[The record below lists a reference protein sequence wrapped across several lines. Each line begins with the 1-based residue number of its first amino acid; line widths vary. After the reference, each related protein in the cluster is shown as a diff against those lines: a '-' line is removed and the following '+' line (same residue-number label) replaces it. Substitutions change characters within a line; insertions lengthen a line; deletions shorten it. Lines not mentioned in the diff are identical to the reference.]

1 MVKNSVF
8 LIFLIIAF
16 VACKQEPESKIIQ
29 DIKTICNPLD
39 LSYRFQLDEPSRREA
54 ADPTVVLFQ
63 DEYYLFASKSGGY
76 WYSSDLADWTFVKT
90 DEIPT
95 EQYAPTALVIND
107 TMYFMA
113 SSNSI
118 FKATDLKGG
127 KWKLAAELPFG
138 VTDPALF
145 LDDDQRLYFYW
156 GCSDK
161 EPIYGVELDY
171 RNNFQPVGDRVELMH
186 ADTKNHG
193 WEVPGDYNNLLDNAP
208 WIEGA
213 WMNKHNGKY
222 YLQYAGPGTQF
233 KSYSDG
239 VYTSDHPLGP
249 FTLAVNNPFACHPE
263 GFATGAGHGSTFE
276 DKYGNFWHIGTVT
289 ISQKHMFERRLA
301 LYPAFFDEQGELYSD
316 TRFGDYPMTV
326 LSEKVKSKDEIF
338 PGWML
343 LSYNKPVSVLTEVDS
358 CPKENITDEDIRTYW
373 SAQSGSNQW
382 AVIDLETESDVYA
395 VQINFAEHNTNVYD
409 RQPHFRYRYS
419 VDVSSDNKNWQTI
432 IDRSDNETD
441 NSHPY
446 IQLKS
451 KVSCRYMRI
460 TNYEIPAGNFALSGF
475 RVFGLGNGDKPAS
488 VSNLKVERPSEN
500 RRVVNLS
507 WEKTPGAV
515 GYQIRYG
522 VTENKLYQSYK
533 VYNDTA
539 VTINSLNANRIYFFA
554 IEAFN
559 ENGVTETSSIIK
571 VD

>member
-1 MVKNSVF
+1 MLKILRYFFFPF
-8 LIFLIIAF
+8 LAF
-16 VACKQEPESKIIQ
+16 VACKQEPKSHGVPE
-29 DIKTICNPLD
+29 DKTICNPLD

-76 WYSSDLADWTFVKT
+76 WYSSDMADWTFVET
-90 DEIPT
+90 NEIPT
-95 EQYAPTALVIND
+95 EQYAPTALVLND

-118 FKATDLKGG
+118 YKATDLKGG
-127 KWKLAAELPFG
+127 KWEMAAKLPFG

-145 LDDDQRLYFYW
+145 LDNDQRLYFYW

-171 RNNFQPVGDRVELMH
+171 QNNFQPVGERVALMH

-193 WEVPGDYNNLLDNAP
+193 WEVPGDYNTLLDNAP

-213 WMNKHNGKY
+213 WMNKHDGKY

-249 FTLAVNNPFACHPE
+249 FTLAENNPFAYHPE

-301 LYPAFFDEQGELYSD
+301 IYPAFFDEFRELYAD
-316 TRFGDYPMTV
+316 TRFGDYPMIIP
-326 LSEKVKSKDEIF
+326 SEKVKSEDELF

-358 CPKENITDEDIRTYW
+358 FPKENMTDEDIRTYW
-373 SAQSGSNQW
+373 AAKSGSNQW
-382 AVIDLETESDVYA
+382 AVIDLEAESDVYA
-395 VQINFAEHNTNVYD
+395 VQINFAEHGTNVYG
-409 RQPHFRYRYS
+409 RQPDFCYRYTVEAS
-419 VDVSSDNKNWQTI
+419 LDSMNWNTI
-432 IDRSDNETD
+432 IDRYHNETD

-451 KVSCRYMRI
+451 KVNCRYLRI
-460 TNYEIPAGNFALSGF
+460 TNFEVPSGNFALSGF
-475 RVFGLGNGDKPAS
+475 RIFGLGHGEKPSS
-488 VSNLKVERPSEN
+488 VSNLKVTRPSGN
-500 RRVVNLS
+500 RRTAHLS
-507 WEKTPGAV
+507 WGKTTGAV

-522 VTENKLYQSYK
+522 VAKNKLYKSYK
-533 VYNDTA
+533 VYNDNA
-539 VTINSLNANRIYFFA
+539 VAINSLNANQSYFFA
-554 IEAFN
+554 IESFN
-559 ENGVTETSSIIK
+559 ENGVSGTSSIIK